1 MESLA
6 IKQYPSG
13 TEAYHTKT
21 QTPLMSLS
29 RIQFQFGIGLT
40 TIVLFLLNSGCNSS
54 GDTTQKDS
62 SAGTAARI
70 TVFYPDFFE
79 DSANEIFTQTR
90 WAVDSNLIRFEEN
103 LDKSND
109 AYYEAQFEFELHNFS
124 QMQEE
129 DIATKNKLHSAPLV
143 WIIDPKSKFDDIAQA
158 SDSKKIDTR
167 KILKDTTINNIQ
179 CTWISNVWSVP
190 QVVLLIHD
198 LHSDGENI
206 KSSWFQS
213 NQKALFTITKQ
224 FELGNT
230 IVTKTGSHHPSL
242 IQNHYSDSISA
253 AIEANYAVKAISTA
267 EFKLV
272 AKANDFL
279 WLRQE
284 TGSYHSNLMLQFIAG
299 SDSLEDQTVVR
310 NALTKKYLKT
320 AEGTWVEIS
329 ESGQFPVRK
338 WVVNGPNGQEYWMS
352 GWQTEL
358 NTNRRGPF
366 LRRVILDTLNR
377 RHVAID
383 GFIFAPNQPRNRMM
397 RELEIMVSQFNL
409 AQ

>member
-1 MESLA
+1 
-6 IKQYPSG
+6 
-13 TEAYHTKT
+13 
-21 QTPLMSLS
+21 MSLS
-29 RIQFQFGIGLT
+29 RKQFQFGIGFAT
-40 TIVLFLLNSGCNSS
+40 VVLFLLNSGCNSS
-54 GDTTQKDS
+54 VDSALRDS
-62 SAGTAARI
+62 SVGTAARI

-129 DIATKNKLHSAPLV
+129 DIATKNNMQSAPLV
-143 WIIDPKSKFDDIAQA
+143 WIIDPKSKFEDIKQPSHKKMAQA
-158 SDSKKIDTR
+158 KR
-167 KILKDTTINNIQ
+167 ILKDTNIDNIQ

-190 QVVLLIHD
+190 QVVLLIND
-198 LHSDGENI
+198 LHSNGENI
-206 KSSWFQS
+206 KSSWFQA
-213 NQKALFTITKQ
+213 NQKTLFTITKQ

-230 IVTKTGSHHPSL
+230 TVTKTGSRHPSL
-242 IQNHYSDSISA
+242 IQNLYSDSLSA
-253 AIEANYAVKAISTA
+253 AIEANYAVKAMLSA
-267 EFKLV
+267 ELKLV

-284 TGSYHSNLMLQFIAG
+284 TGNYHSNLMLQFIAG
-299 SDSLEDQTVVR
+299 SDSLLDQISAR
-310 NALTKKYLKT
+310 NTLTKKYLKT

-329 ESGQFPVRK
+329 ENGQFPVRK
-338 WVVNGPNGQEYWMS
+338 WTVIGPFGQEYWMS

-366 LRRVILDTLNR
+366 IRRVIRDTANH
-377 RHVAID
+377 RHVAVD
-383 GFIFAPNQPRNRMM
+383 AFIFAPNQPRNRMM
-397 RELEIMVSQFNL
+397 RELEIMVSQFSL
-409 AQ
+409 SQ

>member
-1 MESLA
+1 
-6 IKQYPSG
+6 
-13 TEAYHTKT
+13 
-21 QTPLMSLS
+21 MSSS
-29 RIQFQFGIGLT
+29 RKHFKFGIGIT
-40 TIVLFLLNSGCNSS
+40 TVVLLLLSSGCNSS
-54 GDTTQKDS
+54 SDASKRDTSTGV
-62 SAGTAARI
+62 AGRI

-79 DSANEIFTQTR
+79 DSANDIFTQTR

-124 QMQEE
+124 QMEEE
-129 DIATKNKLHSAPLV
+129 DIATHNKMQSAPLV
-143 WIIDPKSKFDDIAQA
+143 WIIDPKSKFEEIKQP
-158 SDSKKIDTR
+158 SNKKMANAKR
-167 KILKDTTINNIQ
+167 ILKDTTINNIQ

-206 KSSWFQS
+206 KSSWFQA
-213 NQKALFTITKQ
+213 NQKSLFNITKQ
-224 FELGNT
+224 FDLQNT
-230 IVTKTGSHHPSL
+230 VASVSDHGLHHPSL
-242 IQNHYSDSISA
+242 VQNRYSDSISA
-253 AIEANYAVKAISTA
+253 AIEANYAVKAMLSA
-267 EFKLV
+267 ELKLV

-284 TGSYHSNLMLQFIAG
+284 TGNYHSNLMLQFIAG
-299 SDSLEDQTVVR
+299 SDSLEDQISAR
-310 NALTKKYLKT
+310 NTLTKKYLKT

-338 WVVNGPNGQEYWMS
+338 WTVNGPQGLEYWMS

-366 LRRVILDTLNR
+366 LRRVIRDTANHR
-377 RHVAID
+377 YVAVD
-383 GFIFAPNQPRNRMM
+383 GFIFAPNQPRNRLM
-397 RELEIMVSQFNL
+397 RELEIMVSQLNL

>member
-158 SDSKKIDTR
+158 SDSKKLDAR

-206 KSSWFQS
+206 KSSWFQA

-338 WVVNGPNGQEYWMS
+338 WTVNGPHGQEYWMS

>member
-1 MESLA
+1 
-6 IKQYPSG
+6 
-13 TEAYHTKT
+13 
-21 QTPLMSLS
+21 MSLS
-29 RIQFQFGIGLT
+29 RKQFQIGIGFATVILM
-40 TIVLFLLNSGCNSS
+40 LLNSGCNSS
-54 GDTTQKDS
+54 GDVSKRE
-62 SAGTAARI
+62 SAIGTAARI

-79 DSANEIFTQTR
+79 DSANEIFTHTR

-129 DIATKNKLHSAPLV
+129 DIATKNKMHSAPLV

-158 SDSKKIDTR
+158 ADSKKLDAR

-179 CTWISNVWSVP
+179 CTWIKNVWSVP

-198 LHSDGENI
+198 SHSDGENI
-206 KSSWFQS
+206 KSSWFQA
-213 NQKALFTITKQ
+213 NQQILFKLTKQ
-224 FELGNT
+224 FELEN
-230 IVTKTGSHHPSL
+230 IVVTKAGSHHPSL
-242 IQNHYSDSISA
+242 IQNRYSDSISA
-253 AIEANYAVKAISTA
+253 AIEANYAVKAMSTA

-272 AKANDFL
+272 TKANDFL

-284 TGSYHSNLMLQFIAG
+284 TGNYHSNLMLQFIAG

-338 WVVNGPNGQEYWMS
+338 WTVNGPLGQEYWMS

-366 LRRVILDTLNR
+366 LRRVIRDEANHR
-377 RHVAID
+377 YVAID